1 MKVVYFQLKIN
12 EISIAV
18 SPTFDHFY
26 AVVGALNFRKIWG
39 QLTYLPYFLFP
50 ASFFGLPGFLFPK
63 VLPVSCSSLSMNFL
77 SPKGLR
83 KVFCHYH

>member
-39 QLTYLPYFLFP
+39 QKSGDSSPIYLIFYFPLLFLVFQV
-50 ASFFGLPGFLFPK
+50 FF
-63 VLPVSCSSLSMNFL
+63 SSKFSRLVV
-77 SPKGLR
+77 R
-83 KVFCHYH
+83 VYQ